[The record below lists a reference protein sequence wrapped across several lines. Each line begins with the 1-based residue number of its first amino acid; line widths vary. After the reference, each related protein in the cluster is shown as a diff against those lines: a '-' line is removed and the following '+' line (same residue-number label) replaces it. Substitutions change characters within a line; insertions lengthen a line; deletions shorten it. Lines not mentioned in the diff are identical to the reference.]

1 LKRYKKIQTQVTLL
15 PFEWL
20 VEHEEV
26 DPVYLEVL
34 ITEIASDGILKL
46 PITVDKATNVIID
59 GHHRFH
65 ALRQLSCKNI
75 PVALINYDSDDIRVL
90 AWNEEEQI
98 TKKTVLNAAFSGK
111 KLPPKTSKHL
121 VLVNGSFQHI
131 SALEEEVNI
140 PLSTLR

>member
-1 LKRYKKIQTQVTLL
+1 
-15 PFEWL
+15 
-20 VEHEEV
+20 
-26 DPVYLEVL
+26 
-34 ITEIASDGILKL
+34 
-46 PITVDKATNVIID
+46 
-59 GHHRFH
+59 
-65 ALRQLSCKNI
+65 LSCKNI